1 MYITC
6 LQIFFFFYFVQEKTS
21 EEKELCESLKP
32 RLNDKCFRPNI
43 GMEELVLSPMYTSK
57 LSLPK
62 FLSVTNS
69 FLLA

>member
-1 MYITC
+1 M
-6 LQIFFFFYFVQEKTS
+6 QEKTS
-21 EEKELCESLKP
+21 EEKELCESIKP
-32 RLNDKCFRPNI
+32 RLNDQYYRPNI
-43 GMEELVLSPMYTSK
+43 GMEELALSPMYTSK

>member
-1 MYITC
+1 M
-6 LQIFFFFYFVQEKTS
+6 QEKTS
-21 EEKELCESLKP
+21 EEKELCESIKP
-32 RLNDKCFRPNI
+32 RLNDQYYRSNI
-43 GMEELVLSPMYTSK
+43 GMEELALSPMYTSK